1 MLNIKEYRSKDHS
14 LADLLNIAATIGK
27 ASVLGEKDNCAI
39 ALNKDGSLM
48 SAFRFQGPDLDTLSY
63 QEINRISSLLNQG
76 CSRLGTGWTV
86 QDTAIRV
93 PADGYIPAEESFF
106 PDPVSRLI
114 DEERRSQHGTEGQ
127 HFITR
132 YYWII
137 SWMTPRESEVAASS
151 LFVEKRNK
159 KDNALSFDAV
169 IEKFTDTINAIVSV
183 LRRSFFIE
191 AMDDDALLTLVHE
204 CICGETHTVNAP
216 QIPMYLDTVVGN
228 HELVAGLEP
237 QIDGKHIRAISLTGF
252 PQKSRPD
259 MIEALHNMP
268 FSLRYTTRFIALDP
282 LESKKLIN
290 KYHEHW
296 MGARFSARDY
306 LGAAIS
312 HGALPEGR
320 ASGDATNL
328 MLDAK
333 AAETEASQGVVRYG
347 YFTATVILMDTDEDI
362 LSEKVR
368 RTKALLDSSGFT
380 AMLETVNSIEAW
392 LGSLPGHTWEN
403 VRRPL
408 MHSLNFADLSPKTSV
423 WPGAE
428 RCPSPLIQLP
438 DGGKAPPLTFAQT
451 SGATPFRLNLHVRD
465 LGHTLLIGPTGAGK
479 STALALIALQWLRYK
494 DARVIAFD
502 KGRSMY
508 AATKAVVGGS
518 HYDIAGE
525 LSDLTFAPL
534 QRITESALERGFS
547 EDWVASLAI
556 LQGVTINPQ
565 KQEIIHQ
572 AIEALS
578 GEEGRSL
585 TDLKSLLQDEDLKAA
600 INFYT
605 GTGRTGSLLDAR
617 KDTLNL
623 QGSNFICFEMENLL
637 QSGETAKKITVPTL
651 LYLFH
656 RIEKMLD
663 GRPTLIPLDEAW
675 VMIDNPQFLAVIKE
689 WLKELRKKN
698 GIVLFATQ
706 SLKDLQGSPLLPVL
720 MESCPTKIFLPNG
733 QAEKKEI
740 RPLYEEFGLQDRQIE
755 LLANA
760 IPKQDYYIVSEV
772 GQRMVNFDFGPIA
785 LAFTGVSDPRDVK
798 RVAELSDTH
807 GEQWPLHW
815 LNERLPNDIKESWL
829 DYAKGIFT
837 TYGRAVA

>member
-1 MLNIKEYRSKDHS
+1 MLNLKEFRSKDRC
-14 LADLLNIAATIGK
+14 LGDLLNIAAIIGK
-27 ASVLGEKDNCAI
+27 ASVLGEKYNCAI

-48 SAFRFQGPDLDTLSY
+48 SSFRFQGPDLDTLSY

-76 CSRLGTGWTV
+76 CSRFGTGWTV

-93 PADGYIPAEESFF
+93 PADGYIPADESFF

-114 DEERRSQHGTEGQ
+114 DEERRAQHGTERQ

-137 SWMTPRESEVAASS
+137 SWMTPQESEVAASS

-159 KDNALSFDAV
+159 KENSLSFDAV
-169 IEKFTDTINAIVSV
+169 IEKFSDTINTVVSV
-183 LRRSFFIE
+183 LQRTFFIE
-191 AMDDDALLTLVHE
+191 ALDDDALLTLIHE
-204 CICGETHTVNAP
+204 CICGESHIVNAP
-216 QIPMYLDTVVGN
+216 ELPMYLDTIVGN

-237 QIDGKHIRAISLTGF
+237 QIDGKHIRAISFTGF
-252 PQKSRPD
+252 PQKSRPEL
-259 MIEALHNMP
+259 IEALHNLP

-282 LESKKLIN
+282 IESKKLIN

-362 LSEKVR
+362 LNEKVR
-368 RTKALLDSSGFT
+368 KTKALLDSAGFT
-380 AMLETVNSIEAW
+380 AMLETVNSVEAW

-408 MHSLNFADLSPKTSV
+408 MHSLNFADFSPKTAV
-423 WPGAE
+423 WPGAD
-428 RCPSPLIQLP
+428 RCPSPLMRLP
-438 DGGKAPPLTFAQT
+438 DGRKAPPLTFGKT
-451 SGATPFRLNLHVRD
+451 SGATPYRLNLHVQD
-465 LGHTLLIGPTGAGK
+465 LGHTGLFGPTGAGK
-479 STALALIALQWLRYK
+479 STLLNLLALQWLRYK
-494 DARVIAFD
+494 DARVIGFD
-502 KGRSMY
+502 MGRSMY
-508 AATKAVVGGS
+508 AATKAVGGS
-518 HYDIAGE
+518 HYDLAGE

-534 QRITESALERGFS
+534 ERITESALERGFA
-547 EDWVASLAI
+547 EDWIASLAI

-565 KQEIIHQ
+565 KQDVIHQ
-572 AIEALS
+572 AIEALA

-585 TDLKSLLQDEDLKAA
+585 TDLKSLLQDEELKAA
-600 INFYT
+600 VNFYT

-617 KDTLNL
+617 HDTLNL
-623 QGSNFICFEMENLL
+623 NGSNFICFEMENLL
-637 QSGETAKKITVPTL
+637 QSGDSAKKITVPTL

-656 RIEKMLD
+656 RIAKMLD

-675 VMIDNPQFLAVIKE
+675 VMIDNPQFLAIIRA
-689 WLKELRKKN
+689 WLKLLRKKN
-698 GIVLFATQ
+698 GIVVFATQ
-706 SLKDLQGSPLLPVL
+706 SLKDLQGSPLLPVI
-720 MESCPTKIFLPNG
+720 MESCPTKIFLPNSE
-733 QAEKKEI
+733 AKKNEI
-740 RPLYEEFGLQDRQIE
+740 RPFYEEFGLQDRQLD
-755 LLANA
+755 LLVDA
-760 IPKQDYYIVSEV
+760 IPKRDYYIYSKS
-772 GQRMVNFDFGPIA
+772 GQRIVDFDFGPVT
-785 LAFTGVSDPRDVK
+785 LAFTGVSDPRDIK
-798 RVAELSDTH
+798 RIAELSDTY
-807 GEQWPLHW
+807 GQVWPLHW
-815 LNERLPNDIKESWL
+815 LSERLPNDIKDGWL
-829 DYAKGIFT
+829 EFATNGFSS
-837 TYGRAVA
+837 YGRVAS